1 MMAAAVLHHERP
13 SSERIGHQV
22 AMAAR
27 RHGVVV
33 RPLGDSI
40 ILMPPLAMS
49 TKQIDSLGQAVGAAI
64 ADVLGD

>member
-1 MMAAAVLHHERP
+1 
-13 SSERIGHQV
+13 
-22 AMAAR
+22 MAAR

-49 TKQIDSLGQAVGAAI
+49 CDEIATLGHAVGAAI
-64 ADVLGD
+64 IDVLG

>member
-1 MMAAAVLHHERP
+1 MMSATVLQHELGAEGRV
-13 SSERIGHQV
+13 GHQV
-22 AMAAR
+22 CMAAR

-49 TKQIDSLGQAVGAAI
+49 CEDITPLGRAVGAAI
-64 ADVLGD
+64 TDVLG